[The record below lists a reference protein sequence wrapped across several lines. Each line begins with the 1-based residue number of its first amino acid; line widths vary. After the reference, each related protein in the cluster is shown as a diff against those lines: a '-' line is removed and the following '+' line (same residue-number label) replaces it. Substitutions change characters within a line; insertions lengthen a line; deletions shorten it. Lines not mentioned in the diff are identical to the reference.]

1 MEHTLYACELPY
13 PEVEAAPCLADAK
26 LLMPDYGGPQ
36 GELTAVTTYCFQHY
50 ITSASR
56 PELAEALAGI
66 AKVEMRH
73 HALLGETV
81 FKLGG
86 YPVMGG
92 GCRYADEREVQVLAD
107 HFRQV
112 DLAPSADSEDEVISV
127 CLTTCSESRRDT
139 LNLVRHPEN
148 KGKRVAVFGVQET
161 YLKLPGIKHID
172 ALEFPAG

>member
-81 FKLGG
+81 FTLGG

-92 GCRYADEREVQVLAD
+92 RTYWNGSFADYTLSPEKFLARDIHAEEAAILAYERTVLALRTESVKLLIERIILD
-107 HFRQV
+107 EELHIKLLR
-112 DLAPSADSEDEVISV
+112 DLIAS
-127 CLTTCSESRRDT
+127 L
-139 LNLVRHPEN
+139 
-148 KGKRVAVFGVQET
+148 
-161 YLKLPGIKHID
+161 
-172 ALEFPAG
+172 